1 MWETAPKSNVPS
13 AFPADVRA
21 TRRGKSGRVSSG
33 VSCRCTYGAGNRVE
47 CPRFDLAKP
56 KDRLK
61 RSRLSFFFAGLF
73 FDFFSSGKYL
83 NDGISGKIGKGE

>member
-1 MWETAPKSNVPS
+1 MWETAPKSSVPS

-73 FDFFSSGKYL
+73 FELSLPETTNG
-83 NDGISGKIGKGE
+83 GISGKIGKEE